1 MRQAGIRSR
10 DPREHERHRAY
21 ARCFLI
27 EGGVSMMLQLISA
40 ASSVIDLIYPPALYC
55 ICCGKI
61 IDQTRPY
68 RLCNDCMN
76 EIKWVGER
84 TCGCCGKRLS
94 DADPGAVCFSCREHH
109 HSFDRGYT
117 CTEYGTHERAIVFS
131 LKYGGRSDIA
141 EVIGEIMADRML
153 AVYAADEL
161 ACRYDL
167 VLPVP
172 LHYRRRSMRGYNQ
185 AALIAEAFARRT
197 GMRSDDTI
205 LRRVKQ
211 THRMRS
217 LGPDQRRENIRGAF
231 EIRKGRAAELRGKNI
246 LIIDDIYTTGATVDE
261 ISSVLREAGAG
272 MIEFLSF
279 TSGADMVKSM

>member
-94 DADPGAVCFSCREHH
+94 DADPGAVCTRLMSWPADMISCFRCL
-109 HSFDRGYT
+109 FIT
-117 CTEYGTHERAIVFS
+117 A
-131 LKYGGRSDIA
+131 
-141 EVIGEIMADRML
+141 
-153 AVYAADEL
+153 
-161 ACRYDL
+161 
-167 VLPVP
+167 
-172 LHYRRRSMRGYNQ
+172 
-185 AALIAEAFARRT
+185 
-197 GMRSDDTI
+197 
-205 LRRVKQ
+205 
-211 THRMRS
+211 
-217 LGPDQRRENIRGAF
+217 
-231 EIRKGRAAELRGKNI
+231 
-246 LIIDDIYTTGATVDE
+246 
-261 ISSVLREAGAG
+261 AGACAATTRQPSLRKLLRA
-272 MIEFLSF
+272 EQ
-279 TSGADMVKSM
+279 V